1 MTDTPRGS
9 EWRKWDLHV
18 HAPGTKL
25 NNQFSETDWP
35 TFCETIEQS
44 DVAAIGITDY
54 FSFDCFFEFSGRFR
68 ERYPTSRKLIL
79 PNLELRLNE
88 SVNGASELVD
98 FHLVFPPN
106 LAVATGNRFL
116 HELKTQL
123 RANDRGR
130 FLSCSELHGPAQY
143 QSASVTRDAIQEALA
158 ETFGHNGDRSEDAI
172 LLVPANGNGIR
183 TLKRHQRKCI
193 LADNIDTFTD
203 AIFGT
208 DRDTGNFLRRDRFE
222 EGYGPSVPKP
232 VFGGSDAHSMREV
245 RGWLG
250 TSVEDGPSRKVVTWV
265 KADPTFEGLRQAL
278 VEPDERVRIC
288 PTAPDPKE
296 PYKWISKIRFAGPD
310 FPAEIPLNPNLVSV
324 IGSRSSGK
332 SSLLAY
338 VSHSIDPDYT
348 VKQQLAAASG
358 GLKLG
363 DAGPAAGKTWEEVQ
377 DVRCSVEWADGSS
390 GGGQVIYIPQ
400 NSLFSLSERPADV
413 TAKIQPALYRLGHE
427 YQTAH
432 ERALRIVSTTNA
444 AIVASVTEWF
454 AAHDRESSSARQ
466 LRSLGDRAA
475 VEATRDRLIAEINE
489 KQVASSLPEEDI
501 ESYRAVMGRIGT
513 ISGRIRSIE
522 ADLAA
527 LEPFVVVDEL
537 GIHVTDEVAVEIR
550 TTPGPTDL
558 PPSVSR
564 PLTTA
569 LANVKADAMRVLSE
583 ALEGGRKTLE
593 NEKQELKEER
603 FRIEADNAVL
613 IQKARA
619 SAVFQRLVESLQT
632 QEKVI
637 ANITKEE
644 ETRDSYTRAKQSAAN
659 AIGEQLA
666 LRKLATS
673 ELSETFTN
681 RPPVLDGTA
690 FGFDEKVSPE
700 SLAAA
705 SDRLN
710 RQERSRFLNPEG
722 RLLDLDRVHGD
733 VQAFLSAL
741 ASGEQ
746 RLKQGNDPPR
756 VATEVLTLA
765 PTVRFY
771 AVLDGDRI
779 GGFERSSMTPGKQ
792 ALFALTLTLSESD
805 EPWPLLI
812 DQPEDDLDSRSIY
825 DVIVP
830 YLKARKRE
838 RQILMVSHNANLVIG
853 ADSEQV
859 VVANRHGADRP
870 NREQREFDYCTGSL
884 EHTMP
889 SRDDVSEVLW
899 QCGVREHACQIL
911 DGGEEAFQKRRDKY
925 RI

>member
-1 MTDTPRGS
+1 MTETPRGS

-25 NNQFSETDWP
+25 NNQYSETDWAA
-35 TFCETIEQS
+35 FCEAIEQS

-54 FSFDCFFEFSGRFR
+54 FSFDCFFEFCSRFK
-68 ERYPTSRKLIL
+68 EGHTTSRKLIL

-98 FHLVFPPN
+98 FHLVFPPH
-106 LAVATGNRFL
+106 LEVETANRFL
-116 HELKTQL
+116 QSLKTQL

-130 FLSCSELHGPAQY
+130 FLSCLELQDPAQY
-143 QSASVTRDAIQEALA
+143 AGASVTRDAIQEALV

-183 TLKRHQRKCI
+183 PLKRHQRKCI

-208 DRDTGNFLRRDRFE
+208 DRDADNFMRRDRYE
-222 EGYGPSVPKP
+222 EGYGPSAPKP
-232 VFGGSDAHSMREV
+232 VFGGSDAHSMREI
-245 RGWLG
+245 REWLG
-250 TSVEDGPSRKVVTWV
+250 TSVEVGPSRKVVTWV

-296 PYKWISKIRFAGPD
+296 PYKWISKVRFAGPD
-310 FPAEIPLNPNLVSV
+310 FPAEIPLNPNLVSI

-338 VSHSIDPDYT
+338 ISHSIDPDYT
-348 VKQQLAAASG
+348 VQQQLAAASG
-358 GLKLG
+358 SLKLE

-390 GGGQVIYIPQ
+390 GAGQVIYIPQ

-413 TAKIQPALYRLGHE
+413 TAKIQPALYRLAHE
-427 YQTAH
+427 YRTAH
-432 ERALRIVSTTNA
+432 ERALRVVSA
-444 AIVASVTEWF
+444 ANTAITALVTEWF
-454 AAHDRESSSARQ
+454 AAHDRETSSARQ

-475 VEATRDRLIAEINE
+475 VEATRDRLTAEINE
-489 KQVASSLPEEDI
+489 KQVSSSLSEGDVED
-501 ESYRAVMGRIGT
+501 YRKVMGRIGR

-527 LEPFVVVDEL
+527 LEPFVVADEL
-537 GIHVTDEVAVEIR
+537 GIHVTDEVSVEIR

-558 PPSVSR
+558 PTSVSR
-564 PLTTA
+564 PLEAA
-569 LANVKADAMRVLSE
+569 LANVRADAMRLLIE
-583 ALEGGRKTLE
+583 TLEDGRRTLE

-603 FRIEADNAVL
+603 FTIEADNAVL
-613 IQKARA
+613 IQRARA

-632 QEKVI
+632 QDKVLVDI
-637 ANITKEE
+637 REE
-644 ETRDSYTRAKQSAAN
+644 EEKRDSYTRAKQSAAD
-659 AIGEQLA
+659 AIGEQLS
-666 LRKLATS
+666 LRKSATS
-673 ELSETFTN
+673 ELAAAFAA
-681 RPPVLDGTA
+681 RPPVLDDTA

-710 RQERSRFLNPEG
+710 RQERSRFLNPDG

-733 VQAFLSAL
+733 VQALLSAL
-741 ASGEQ
+741 SSGEQ
-746 RLKQGNDPPR
+746 RLKQGNDPSR

-859 VVANRHGADRP
+859 VIANRHGADRP
-870 NREQREFDYCTGSL
+870 NREQRTFDYCTGSL
-884 EHTMP
+884 EYTMP
-889 SRDDVSEVLW
+889 SSDDISEILW